1 MLFRLK
7 PLLLLASAAAL
18 GFCGWLLWFALSPIE
33 LAAPTVEFSIRAGS
47 TLRGA
52 TRQITEAGLSMPEWK
67 FVLLARATGA
77 STGVK
82 AGSYQVS
89 EGMTPLQLV
98 RKITRGEYA
107 QAEIL
112 LVEGW
117 NFRQVREALN
127 AHADLK
133 HDSASFSEAQI
144 MAKLGAAGVLP
155 EGMFFP
161 DTYVFAKGASDLAVL
176 ARARSAMKK
185 RLESAWAGRAPDL
198 PMTDPYEALILASLV
213 EKETGR
219 AGDRA
224 MIAAVFANRLRR
236 KMKLQTD
243 PSVIYGMGE
252 RFDGNLRKKD
262 LVTDTPFNTYTRLG
276 LPPHPIAM
284 PGLASLAAVMH
295 PAQTDALYFVSRGD
309 GTSEFSRTLIEHNR
323 AVAKYQMPGA
333 RRRAGAEDSRQV
345 HHPRRDRRSRQEHA
359 RRGRCRFTA
368 RARKRHRDHARTR
381 RDV

>member
-1 MLFRLK
+1 MLLRLK
-7 PLLLLASAAAL
+7 LLLLLASAGAL
-18 GFCGWLLWFALSPIE
+18 GFCVWLLWFALSPIE
-33 LAAPTVEFSIRAGS
+33 LAAPTVEFSIRSGS

-52 TRQITEAGLSMPEWK
+52 TRQIIEAGLSMPGWK
-67 FVLLARATGA
+67 FVLLARANGA
-77 STGVK
+77 SAGVK

-89 EGMTPLQLV
+89 DGVTPLQLV

-144 MAKLGAAGVLP
+144 MAKLGVPGVLP

-161 DTYVFAKGASDLAVL
+161 DTYVFAKGSSDLAVL
-176 ARARSAMKK
+176 ARARGAMKK
-185 RLESAWAGRAPDL
+185 QLESAWAGRAPDL

-219 AGDRA
+219 AGDRT

-252 RFDGNLRKKD
+252 KFDGNLRKRD
-262 LVTDTPFNTYTRLG
+262 LLTDTPFNTYTRRG

-284 PGLASLAAVMH
+284 PGLASLEAVMH
-295 PAQTDALYFVSRGD
+295 PAQTDVLYFVSRGD
-309 GTSEFSRTLIEHNR
+309 GTSEFSRTLVEHNR
-323 AVAKYQMPGA
+323 AVAKYQLLGA
-333 RRRAGAEDSRQV
+333 RRRS
-345 HHPRRDRRSRQEHA
+345 
-359 RRGRCRFTA
+359 GR
-368 RARKRHRDHARTR
+368 
-381 RDV
+381 

>member
-1 MLFRLK
+1 MLLRLK
-7 PLLLLASAAAL
+7 LLLLLASAGAL
-18 GFCGWLLWFALSPIE
+18 GFCVWLLWFALSPIE
-33 LAAPTVEFSIRAGS
+33 LAAPTVEFSIRSGS

-52 TRQITEAGLSMPEWK
+52 TRQIIEAGLSMPGWK
-67 FVLLARATGA
+67 FVLLARVNGA
-77 STGVK
+77 SAGVK

-89 EGMTPLQLV
+89 DGVTPLQLV

-144 MAKLGAAGVLP
+144 MAKLGVPGVLP

-161 DTYVFAKGASDLAVL
+161 DTYVFAKGSSDLAVL
-176 ARARSAMKK
+176 ARARGAMKK
-185 RLESAWAGRAPDL
+185 QLESAWAGRAPDL

-219 AGDRA
+219 AGDRT

-252 RFDGNLRKKD
+252 KFDGNLRKRD
-262 LVTDTPFNTYTRLG
+262 LLTDTPFNTYTRRG

-284 PGLASLAAVMH
+284 PGLASLEAVMH
-295 PAQTDALYFVSRGD
+295 PAQTDVLYFVSRGD
-309 GTSEFSRTLIEHNR
+309 GTSEFSRTLVEHNR
-323 AVAKYQMPGA
+323 AVAKYQLLGA
-333 RRRAGAEDSRQV
+333 RRRS
-345 HHPRRDRRSRQEHA
+345 
-359 RRGRCRFTA
+359 GR
-368 RARKRHRDHARTR
+368 
-381 RDV
+381 

>member
-1 MLFRLK
+1 MLLRLK
-7 PLLLLASAAAL
+7 LLLLLAFAAVL
-18 GFCGWLLWFALSPIE
+18 GFCAWLIGFALSPIE
-33 LAAPTVEFSIRAGS
+33 LASPSVEFSIRPGS

-52 TRQITEAGLSMPEWK
+52 TRQIIEAGLSMPEWK
-67 FVLLARATGA
+67 FVLLARANGA
-77 STGVK
+77 SGGVK

-89 EGMTPLQLV
+89 DGVTPLQLV

-127 AHADLK
+127 AHADLR
-133 HDSASFSEAQI
+133 HDSAGLSEAQI
-144 MAKLGAAGVLP
+144 MAKLGAPGVLP
-155 EGMFFP
+155 EGAFFP

-176 ARARSAMKK
+176 ARARSTMKK
-185 RLESAWAGRAPDL
+185 RLESAWAGRATDL
-198 PMTDPYEALILASLV
+198 PVTDPYEALILASLV

-219 AGDRA
+219 AGDRT

-243 PSVIYGMGE
+243 PTVIYGMGE
-252 RFDGNLRKKD
+252 KFDGNLRKRD

-284 PGLASLAAVMH
+284 PGLASLEAVMH

-309 GTSEFSRTLIEHNR
+309 GTSEFSRTLVEHNR
-323 AVAKYQMPGA
+323 AVGKYQMHGA
-333 RRRAGAEDSRQV
+333 RRRS
-345 HHPRRDRRSRQEHA
+345 
-359 RRGRCRFTA
+359 GR
-368 RARKRHRDHARTR
+368 
-381 RDV
+381 